1 MTWVLC
7 LTSSNRNHLHTAVS
21 EGSIDQCREE
31 TEETASRASTDIF
44 LHGTWV
50 LPVTETKTVVGRPST
65 KINDEREDDQSNDG
79 KNLDTG
85 KAELSLSIDRDCKYI
100 QADDEDDD
108 QRDPSCDVDTN
119 GSVPKLDDDRSR
131 RDFRAQRDG
140 GLIPIIPAHSET
152 HRRIDV
158 TSAELRDGSW

>member
-7 LTSSNRNHLHTAVS
+7 FTSGHRNHLHTAVS
-21 EGSIDQCREE
+21 KGSIDQCREK
-31 TEETASRASTDIF
+31 TEETASGASADIF

-65 KINDEREDDQSNDG
+65 KINDKSEDDQSDNS

-85 KAELSLSIDRDCKYI
+85 KAELSLSVDRDCEYV
-100 QADDEDDD
+100 QADDQDDD
-108 QRDPSCDVDTN
+108 KRDPSGDVDTN
-119 GSVPKLDDDRSR
+119 GSVPELDNDRSR

-140 GLIPIIPAHSET
+140 GLIPVVPAHSET

>member
-1 MTWVLC
+1 MTRVFC
-7 LTSSNRNHLHTAVS
+7 LASSHRNHLHTAIS
-21 EGSIDQCREE
+21 EGSIDQCRKE

-44 LHGTWV
+44 FHGTWV
-50 LPVTETKTVVGRPST
+50 LPITETQTVVGRPST
-65 KINDEREDDQSNDG
+65 KINNKREDDQSNDG

-85 KAELSLSIDRDCKYI
+85 KAKFGLSIDRDCEYV
-100 QADDEDDD
+100 QADDQNDD
-108 QRDPSCDVDTN
+108 QRDPSCDINTN

-140 GLIPIIPAHSET
+140 GLIPVVPAHSET
-152 HRRIDV
+152 HSRIDV